1 MAKESDNE
9 ILKRSDT
16 HGIAELTLNRPEA
29 RNALSTALMDRL
41 QTELDRIRD
50 DKDIHVVVIA
60 ANGPSYCSGHDLRE
74 LRAMPT
80 QKTHKMLFAQC
91 SWIYPSTTEYLRKYI

>member
-1 MAKESDNE
+1 MAKEPDNE

-16 HGIAELTLNRPEA
+16 HGIATLTLNRPEA

-50 DKDIHVVVIA
+50 DKNVHVVVIA
-60 ANGPSYCSGHDLRE
+60 ANGPSFLLRPRSSRTARNANSE
-74 LRAMPT
+74 N
-80 QKTHKMLFAQC
+80 
-91 SWIYPSTTEYLRKYI
+91 I